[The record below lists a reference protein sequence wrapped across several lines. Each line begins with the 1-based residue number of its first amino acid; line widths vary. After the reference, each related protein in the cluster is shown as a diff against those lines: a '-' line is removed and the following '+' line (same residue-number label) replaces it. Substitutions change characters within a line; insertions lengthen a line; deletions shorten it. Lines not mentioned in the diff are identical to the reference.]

1 MNNTA
6 EISEEIL
13 DSSLQAIFTKGLWKK
28 RHNGQLTQLFAFIR
42 DQAIADTAMVLW
54 KWEDGSVNGRTIE
67 A

>member
-13 DSSLQAIFTKGLWKK
+13 DTSLHAIFAKGLWKK
-28 RHNGQLTQLFAFIR
+28 RQNVQLTQLFAFIR
-42 DQAIADTAMVLW
+42 DQAIADTTMVLW
-54 KWEDGSVNGRTIE
+54 KWEDKSVNGRIIE